1 MKPRRIDPVTR
12 VRLTLLSRLFDWRDA
27 LVVVRPD
34 TLLRW
39 HRSAWRMLW
48 RLRSRPGRPA
58 LPVQLQGLIRR
69 MATENPLW
77 GEERIANELLLK
89 FGIRV
94 SPRTVR
100 KYMPRR
106 SPGRPREDLRWSTFL
121 RLHAQGILACDFCL
135 AITASFRMLYVFV
148 VIEHGTRRLVHCN
161 VTAHPTAVWTLQQ
174 LREVAGID
182 HQYQFLLHDRDSI
195 FSVGLNESIQ
205 ALGIRVLRSAP
216 HSPKMNALCERV
228 IGTLRRECLDW
239 VIPLSESHA
248 FPAQSLDSALQPRP
262 TAYVFGTWNSG
273 SSGYHPPE
281 IRLTASPLRGLF
293 RPRQPDSRRTPSRI
307 LPRCRLIAFLRS
319 TVMPIIRR
327 RAKEVRESAV
337 G

>member
-1 MKPRRIDPVTR
+1 
-12 VRLTLLSRLFDWRDA
+12 
-27 LVVVRPD
+27 
-34 TLLRW
+34 
-39 HRSAWRMLW
+39 MLW

-58 LPVQLQGLIRR
+58 IPVQLQGLIRR
-69 MATENPLW
+69 MATEHPLW

-89 FGIRV
+89 LGIRV
-94 SPRTVR
+94 SPRRVR
-100 KYMPRR
+100 NCMPRR
-106 SPGRPREDLRWSTFL
+106 SPGRPRRDLRWSTFL

-195 FSVGLNESIQ
+195 FSVGLDESIQ

-239 VIPLSESHA
+239 VIPLSESH
-248 FPAQSLDSALQPRP
+248 
-262 TAYVFGTWNSG
+262 
-273 SSGYHPPE
+273 
-281 IRLTASPLRGLF
+281 
-293 RPRQPDSRRTPSRI
+293 
-307 LPRCRLIAFLRS
+307 LRS
-319 TVMPIIRR
+319 LL
-327 RAKEVRESAV
+327 RAWI
-337 G
+337 